1 MAAGKTGEVIIWGGK
16 GCAIKVGWAEEYNP
30 NTLQSQVRIT
40 SCEFLSG
47 TYYGTW
53 YFDGNISVNGQAVI
67 YMSSNPYTH
76 MSSSYGNWNAV
87 TAVNAGT
94 NPPWYSGWIDHNPDG
109 SLTVPISINL
119 SVWRGGSEY
128 QKDTISGTQYVQLT
142 TIPVPKTL
150 TFNAATH
157 SWVSVKKNGT
167 PLASGDTVYYG
178 DVLNITF
185 GADAGYEVSATLIDD
200 RYLPFINGVS
210 IQSGAT
216 HIVVGN
222 VAVATTATALGLVYI
237 DNGSQFEAAQIFID
251 NGSDW
256 EQYMPYIDNG
266 TGFEL
271 YT

>member
-1 MAAGKTGEVIIWGGK
+1 MAAGKTGEVTKWGDN
-16 GCAIKVGWAEEYNP
+16 GCAIKIGWAEEYNP

-40 SCEFLSG
+40 SCEFKSEI
-47 TYYGTW
+47 YYGNW

-94 NPPWYSGWIDHNPDG
+94 NPPWYSGWINHNPDG
-109 SLTVPISINL
+109 SLSVPISINL

-128 QKDTISGTQYVQLT
+128 QNDTISGTQSVQLT

-150 TFNAATH
+150 TFSNDAH
-157 SWVSVKKNGT
+157 SWVTVKKNGT
-167 PLASGDTVYYG
+167 TLTSGATVYYG
-178 DVLNITF
+178 DVLNITY
-185 GADAGYEVSATLIDD
+185 GASAGYKAAATLNGSPITSG
-200 RYLPFINGVS
+200 INHTVTGDVS
-210 IQSGAT
+210 I
-216 HIVVGN
+216 
-222 VAVATTATALGLVYI
+222 AVTAEAQGLVYI
-237 DNGSQFEAAQIFID
+237 DNGSEYEAAQIFID
-251 NGSDW
+251 NGSEW
-256 EQYMPYIDNG
+256 EQHMPYIDNG

>member
-1 MAAGKTGEVIIWGGK
+1 MAVGKTGEVIAWGGN
-16 GCAIKVGWAEEYNP
+16 GCGIKVGWAEEYNP

-40 SCEFLSG
+40 SCEFISG

-53 YFDGNISVNGQAVI
+53 YFDGYIAVNGQWVVS
-67 YMSSNPYTH
+67 MTSNPFTH

-94 NPPWYSGWIDHNPDG
+94 NPPWYSGWINHNPNG

-119 SVWRGGSEY
+119 SVWRGGSQY

-185 GADAGYEVSATLIDD
+185 GSAAGYKAAATLNGSPITSG
-200 RYLPFINGVS
+200 INHAVTGDVS
-210 IQSGAT
+210 I
-216 HIVVGN
+216 
-222 VAVATTATALGLVYI
+222 AVTAEAQGLVYI
-237 DNGSQFEAAQIFID
+237 DNGSEFEAAQIFID
-251 NGSDW
+251 NGAEW
-256 EQYMPYIDNG
+256 EQHMPFIDNG
-266 TGFEL
+266 TEFEL